1 MFRYG
6 QASGALFQVEHQ
18 HNDGTW
24 AALKPETAR
33 EPHDAADIDP
43 EKEWD
48 RGHVYVCTS
57 CQERVR
63 VSIPEGDPPAG

>member
-6 QASGALFQVEHQ
+6 QQSGALFQVEHQ
-18 HNDGTW
+18 HSDGTW
-24 AALKPETAR
+24 ARLEPEPSR

-43 EKEWD
+43 EKEWG

-57 CQERVR
+57 CQARVR
-63 VSIPEGDPPAG
+63 VSVQEVEQTTG